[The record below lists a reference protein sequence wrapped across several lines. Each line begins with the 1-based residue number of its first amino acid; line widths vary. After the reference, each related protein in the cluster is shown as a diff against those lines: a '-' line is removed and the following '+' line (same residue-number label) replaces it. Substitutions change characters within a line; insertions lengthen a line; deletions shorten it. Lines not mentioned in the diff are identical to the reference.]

1 MFWAAGPF
9 MPRPSGIEKRSNDH
23 DGIRMKGEF
32 ELENGTI
39 GTEAVLGTYLGLDE
53 TELFSSAFLSSFS
66 SSDNIS

>member
-1 MFWAAGPF
+1 
-9 MPRPSGIEKRSNDH
+9 
-23 DGIRMKGEF
+23 MKGEF